1 MTVRRPVV
9 GLPCDHRVVEGHPFD
24 MAGEKYIV
32 AVRDGSG
39 TTPLL
44 IPALEVPISASEIL
58 PLIDGLLFTGSPSNV
73 APRHYGGPV
82 PRDGT
87 MADTNRDATTLPLIQ
102 AAIAAGVPTLC
113 ICRGMQELNVALGGT
128 LFQHVHE
135 QSGRFAHNAPH
146 DKTLAEK
153 YGPAHA
159 VRIEEGGMLAAI
171 LRERDFQVNSL
182 HAQAI
187 DRLAPGLRA
196 EACAPDGTIEAISM
210 PGAEAFVLGIQ
221 WHPEWRWWE
230 NAQSR
235 ALFAAF
241 GEALRARA
249 LARPRKRTEPAA

>member
-1 MTVRRPVV
+1 MV
-9 GLPCDHRVVEGHPFD
+9 
-24 MAGEKYIV
+24 GEKYIV
-32 AVRDGSG
+32 AMRDGSG
-39 TTPLL
+39 ATPFL
-44 IPALEVPISASEIL
+44 IPALETPIPASEIL
-58 PLIDGLLFTGSPSNV
+58 PAVDGLLFTGSPSNV
-73 APRHYGGPV
+73 APRHYGGPA

-87 MADTNRDATTLPLIQ
+87 MADANRDGTTLPLIQ

-135 QSGRFAHNAPH
+135 QPGRFEHNAPH

-159 VRIEEGGMLAAI
+159 VRIEEGGMLSAV

-187 DRLAPGLRA
+187 DRLAPGLRV
-196 EACAPDGTIEAISM
+196 EACAPDGTIEAVSM
-210 PGAEAFVLGIQ
+210 PSAKAFVLGIQ
-221 WHPEWRWWE
+221 WHPEWRWRE
-230 NAQSR
+230 NTQSH

-241 GEALRARA
+241 GDALRTHT
-249 LARPRKRTEPAA
+249 RPRKQAVPAT